1 MHTRLKKMFEIKGY
15 RIFVFCMLMIGIGI
29 SITMPYLPL
38 YFTEELGM
46 STGAFGVFMAVS
58 SLSGVVVNSL
68 IAKRSD
74 SGLNRKWLLI
84 AAMLSSALGYAAYLA
99 FDSFFILLI
108 VVSILSGLG
117 AAAIPQIYAYAQE
130 SANASQSD
138 DKTFAMSALRSLIS
152 LGFLI
157 GPLAGTLLLAAAGY
171 KGLFLVTSAI
181 YLTTASLVFLFLASR
196 KANPRNP
203 GKSNAAGTSSL
214 SRMQIRQPFIA
225 FILLFMVNA
234 MNLVNTPLFIVNE
247 LQGTHTDVGLVVGIC
262 AGLEIPIMLVL
273 GAFGRRISNH
283 TLLMIGSIIAVFYF
297 VILSVS
303 NDPMQLII
311 AQLLQATFVAIV
323 MGNGLSYFTNML
335 PDSPGVATTLYTNA
349 STIGRLAGSLG
360 SGIIAQFTGFRS
372 VYWVCL
378 VIVIL
383 SLVLL
388 WRTRSKVG
396 EEVRLPI

>member
-46 STGAFGVFMAVS
+46 STGAFGAFMAVS
-58 SLSGVVVNSL
+58 SLSGVIVNSL

-99 FDSFFILLI
+99 FDNFFILLI

-203 GKSNAAGTSSL
+203 RKSNAAGTSSL
-214 SRMQIRQPFIA
+214 SSMQIRQPFIA

-335 PDSPGVATTLYTNA
+335 PDSPGVATTLYSNA
-349 STIGRLAGSLG
+349 STIGRLAGTLG

-372 VYWVCL
+372 VYWLCL

-388 WRTRSKVG
+388 WSTRSQVR
-396 EEVRLPI
+396 EEVQLPI

>member
-1 MHTRLKKMFEIKGY
+1 MHARMKKMFEIKGY
-15 RIFVFCMLMIGIGI
+15 RIFVLCMLMIGIGI

-58 SLSGVVVNSL
+58 SLSGVAVNSL
-68 IAKRSD
+68 LAKRSD
-74 SGLNRKWLLI
+74 SGLDRKWLLI

-138 DKTFAMSALRSLIS
+138 DKTFAMSSLRSLIS

-171 KGLFLVTSAI
+171 RGLFLVTSAI

-214 SRMQIRQPFIA
+214 RNMQIRQPFIA

-303 NDPMQLII
+303 NDPIQLII

-335 PDSPGVATTLYTNA
+335 PESPGVATTLYSNA
-349 STIGRLAGSLG
+349 STIGRLAGMLG
-360 SGIIAQFTGFRS
+360 CGIIAQFIGYRL
-372 VYWVCL
+372 VYWMCL

-388 WRTRSKVG
+388 WRTRPQAGK
-396 EEVRLPI
+396 EVPLPI

>member
-1 MHTRLKKMFEIKGY
+1 MLARIKKIFEIKGY
-15 RIFVFCMLMIGIGI
+15 RTFVLCMLMIGIGI
-29 SITMPYLPL
+29 SITMPYLSL

-58 SLSGVVVNSL
+58 LLSGVAVNSL

-74 SGLNRKWLLI
+74 SGLDRKWLLI
-84 AAMLSSALGYAAYLA
+84 AALLSSALGYASYLA
-99 FDSFFILLI
+99 FDSFFILMI

-171 KGLFLVTSAI
+171 RGLFLVTSAI

-214 SRMQIRQPFIA
+214 SSMQIRQPFIA

-349 STIGRLAGSLG
+349 STIGRLAGMLG
-360 SGIIAQFTGFRS
+360 SGIIAQFTGYRS
-372 VYWVCL
+372 VYWMCL

-388 WRTRSKVG
+388 WRTRSHAGK
-396 EEVRLPI
+396 EVLLPI

>member
-1 MHTRLKKMFEIKGY
+1 MHARLKKVFEIKGY
-15 RIFVFCMLMIGIGI
+15 RIFVLCMLMIGIGI

-38 YFTEELGM
+38 YFTAELGM

-58 SLSGVVVNSL
+58 SLSGVAVNSL

-74 SGLNRKWLLI
+74 SGLDRKWLLI
-84 AAMLSSALGYAAYLA
+84 AAMLSSTLAYVAYLV
-99 FDSFFILLI
+99 FDSFLILLI

-171 KGLFLVTSAI
+171 SGLFLVTSAI

-203 GKSNAAGTSSL
+203 RKRTVSSTSSL
-214 SRMQIRQPFIA
+214 SSMQIRQPFIA

-247 LQGTHTDVGLVVGIC
+247 LQGTHTDIGLVVGIC

-283 TLLMIGSIIAVFYF
+283 TLLMIGNIIAVFYF

-303 NDPMQLII
+303 NDPIQLII

-323 MGNGLSYFTNML
+323 MGNGLSYFTNIL
-335 PDSPGVATTLYTNA
+335 ADSPGVAITLYTNA
-349 STIGRLAGSLG
+349 STIGRLAGTLG

-372 VYWVCL
+372 VYWMCL

-388 WRTRSKVG
+388 WRTRSQVG
-396 EEVRLPI
+396 KEVLLPM

>member
-1 MHTRLKKMFEIKGY
+1 LYARFKKIFEIKGY

-74 SGLNRKWLLI
+74 SGLDRKWLLI

-130 SANASQSD
+130 SAKASQSD

-196 KANPRNP
+196 KANPRP
-203 GKSNAAGTSSL
+203 WKSKAAGTSSI
-214 SRMQIRQPFIA
+214 SSMQIRLPFIA

-283 TLLMIGSIIAVFYF
+283 TLLMIGSIIAVIYF
-297 VILSVS
+297 FILSVS

-335 PDSPGVATTLYTNA
+335 PDSPGEATTLYTNA
-349 STIGRLAGSLG
+349 STIGRLIGTLG
-360 SGIIAQFTGFRS
+360 SGIIAQFIGFRS

-388 WRTRSKVG
+388 WRTRSHVG
-396 EEVRLPI
+396 EEVRLPV

>member
-1 MHTRLKKMFEIKGY
+1 
-15 RIFVFCMLMIGIGI
+15 
-29 SITMPYLPL
+29 
-38 YFTEELGM
+38 
-46 STGAFGVFMAVS
+46 MAVS
-58 SLSGVVVNSL
+58 SLSGVAVNSL

-74 SGLNRKWLLI
+74 SGLDRKWLLI
-84 AAMLSSALGYAAYLA
+84 AAMLSSALGYAAYLV
-99 FDSFFILLI
+99 FDSFLILLI

-171 KGLFLVTSAI
+171 RGLFLVTSAI

-203 GKSNAAGTSSL
+203 RKRTVASTSSL
-214 SRMQIRQPFIA
+214 SSMQIRQPFIA

-247 LQGTHTDVGLVVGIC
+247 LQGTHTDIGLVVGIC

-283 TLLMIGSIIAVFYF
+283 TLLMIGNIIAVFYF

-303 NDPMQLII
+303 NDPIQLII
-311 AQLLQATFVAIV
+311 AQLLQATFVAVV
-323 MGNGLSYFTNML
+323 MGNGLSYFTNIL
-335 PDSPGVATTLYTNA
+335 PDSPGVAITLYTNA
-349 STIGRLAGSLG
+349 STIGRLAGTLG

-372 VYWVCL
+372 VYWMCL

-388 WRTRSKVG
+388 WRTRSQTGK
-396 EEVRLPI
+396 EVLLPI